1 MENININLF
10 EILTCLSGAVD
21 LARPELSNHHHQ
33 VAYLAC
39 RLAEKL
45 NLPVDQQRDI
55 LMAGLVHDIGAF
67 TVDERLSL
75 IEDESV
81 TMLSHAFRGAKLL
94 KECPPFA
101 KVADAVCYHHLPW
114 DDGAGTEFLGTPVPQ
129 ASHILHLADRTDSLI
144 NRGKTVLSQ
153 IPDIMKRIKQQSGHT
168 FCPPVV
174 DALISLSDKESI
186 WLELTDKAPL
196 DCIPDISYWGMVR
209 LSLNDIVSVAELFSQ
224 VIDFRSRFTATHS
237 VGVANT
243 AQKLAELIGFSQN
256 ECLMML
262 TAGYLHDLGK
272 LAIDNA
278 VLEKPSA
285 LNTREYDI
293 MRSHTYYTYR
303 LLEQIKG
310 FETINQWASFHHEK
324 LDGTGYPFNLSSESL
339 PLGSRIMAVAD
350 IFTAVTEHRPYRA
363 AMSMAQVAHVLQR
376 MADER
381 AICPKVT
388 KVALDNL
395 ALLTDTCQNAEKA
408 ALERYQRFLNENS
421 DSCSTND

>member
-10 EILTCLSGAVD
+10 DILTCLSGAID

-45 NLPVDQQRDI
+45 NLPAEQQRDI
-55 LMAGLVHDIGAF
+55 LIAGLVHDIGAF

-75 IEDESV
+75 IEDERV
-81 TMLSHAFRGAKLL
+81 TAHSHAFRGAKLL

-101 KVADAVCYHHLPW
+101 KAADTVCYHHLPW
-114 DDGAGTEFLGTPVPQ
+114 DNGAGTEFMGSPVPLE
-129 ASHILHLADRTDSLI
+129 SHILHLADRTSVLI
-144 NRGKTVLSQ
+144 NREKTVLSQ
-153 IPDIMKRIKQQSGHT
+153 IPGIMERIQQQSGDI
-168 FCPPVV
+168 FCPKVV
-174 DALISLSDKESI
+174 DALTGLSDKESI
-186 WLELTDKAPL
+186 WLELTDKTPL

-209 LSLNDIVSVAELFSQ
+209 LSLNDIVSIAELFSQ
-224 VIDFRSRFTATHS
+224 IIDFRSRFTATHS
-237 VGVANT
+237 AGVAKT
-243 AQKLAELIGFSQN
+243 AQKLAELIGFSPN

-272 LAIDNA
+272 LAIDNE
-278 VLEKPSA
+278 VLEKPST
-285 LNTREYDI
+285 LDTREFDI

-303 LLEQIKG
+303 LLGQIKG

-324 LDGTGYPFNLSSESL
+324 LDGSGYPFNLSNDSL
-339 PLGSRIMAVAD
+339 PLGARIMAVAD
-350 IFTAVTEHRPYRA
+350 IFSAVTEHRPYRA

-376 MADER
+376 MADDQ

-388 KVALDNL
+388 RVVLENL
-395 ALLTDTCQNAEKA
+395 GLLTDTCQEAEKE
-408 ALERYQRFLNENS
+408 ALERYQRFLNEKS
-421 DSCSTND
+421 